1 MAKIQVT
8 ESELKQIIRESV
20 ESELN
25 ELFGKQARKQKQ
37 LAAAKAK
44 GNGKPNVAPGSVT
57 NGKPQQPKPKKAPG
71 KIGKF
76 FRDVRDA
83 NDKIRRASTT
93 QQQIGLDNMVNR
105 F

>member
-25 ELFGKQARKQKQ
+25 ELFGVQARKQKQ

-44 GNGKPNVAPGSVT
+44 GNGNPNVAPGSVT
-57 NGKPQQPKPKKAPG
+57 NNKPQQPKKAPG

-83 NDKIRRASTT
+83 NDKIRRDSTT
-93 QQQIGLDNMVNR
+93 QQQIGLDNMINR